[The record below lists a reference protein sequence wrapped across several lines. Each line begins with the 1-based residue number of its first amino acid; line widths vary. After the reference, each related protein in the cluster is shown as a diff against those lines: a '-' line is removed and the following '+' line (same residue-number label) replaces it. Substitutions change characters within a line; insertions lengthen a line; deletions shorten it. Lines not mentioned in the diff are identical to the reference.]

1 MLKKY
6 FLEKAYIPLLTTIV
20 ILTILAIIKKGYSAD
35 LQIGDAYYVL
45 TINFLVG
52 CFAVLLLL
60 QSFLYWLII
69 DRKKLRQL
77 TAIHVL
83 GTIGLMIYI
92 VSIVGS
98 NTQTPDS
105 ITLWDYKKMQDQS
118 SLFLFCM
125 VTLLALQTLL
135 FINIGYA
142 FWKGKR

>member
-6 FLEKAYIPLLTTIV
+6 FLEKAYIPLLTTIA
-20 ILTILAIIKKGYSAD
+20 ILTILAILKKGYSAD
-35 LQIGDAYYVL
+35 LQIGDTYYVL
-45 TINFLVG
+45 TINLLVG

-105 ITLWDYKKMQDQS
+105 VTLWDYKKMQDQS